1 MPARQTIAIVGASL
15 TGASAAATLREEGF
29 DGRVVL
35 LGAEPQLPYDRPPLS
50 KAYLRGA
57 MPFEKTLLRPTEFYR
72 EKDIELVL
80 STTVT
85 RVDAEK
91 RRLELAGGERL
102 DFDSVLIATGGRN
115 RRFPIPGLDLPG
127 VYDLRTVADADRI
140 REVIG
145 PGRRAVVVGLGF
157 IGAEVAS
164 SLRECGV
171 EVVAIEPFKTPL
183 FRALGEEIGRV
194 VEGLHRDHGVDMILG
209 DAVAAFEGNG
219 RVERVVT
226 RDGRRVECDFAV
238 FGLGIEPAADVVAG
252 SGVHV
257 DNGIVVDDLCRTNVP
272 GVFAAGDVANH
283 YHPVCARQMRVEHWQ
298 NGVKQGAA
306 AARSMLGRGQPYD
319 EVHWFWSDQYDANIQ
334 YAGFHVPWDQLIVRG
349 SLAERKFLGFFL
361 TAGRVE
367 SAVAINQGRDLRRAF
382 PLIRARVPVDPARL
396 ADPQV
401 DLRTLVPAEKPA

>member
-1 MPARQTIAIVGASL
+1 MPAPSTIAIVGASL

-29 DGRVVL
+29 GGRVVL
-35 LGAEPQLPYDRPPLS
+35 LGNEPQLPYDRPPLS

-57 MPFEKTLLRPTEFYR
+57 TPFEKTLLRPAEFYR
-72 EKDIELVL
+72 ERDIELRL
-80 STTVT
+80 ATTVT
-85 RVDAEK
+85 RVDTEK
-91 RRLELAGGERL
+91 RRLELSGGEPL
-102 DFDSVLIATGGRN
+102 EFDSVLIATGGRN

-140 REVIG
+140 RAVIA

-171 EVVAIEPFKTPL
+171 EVIAVEPFKTPL

-194 VEGLHRDHGVDMILG
+194 VEGLHRDHGVDLILG
-209 DAVAAFEGNG
+209 DAVAAFEGSG

-226 RDGRRVECDFAV
+226 ASGRRVECDFAV
-238 FGLGIEPAADVVAG
+238 FGLGIEPAVDVVAG
-252 SGVHV
+252 SGVRV
-257 DNGIVVDDLCRTNVP
+257 DNGIVVDELCRTNVP

-283 YHPVCARQMRVEHWQ
+283 YHPVCTRQMRVEHWQ

-334 YAGFHVPWDQLIVRG
+334 YAGFHAPWDQVVVRG
-349 SLAERKFLGFFL
+349 SLAERKFLAFFL

-367 SAVAINQGRDLRRAF
+367 SAVAINQGRDLRRALA
-382 PLIRARVPVDPARL
+382 LIRARLPVDAARL

>member
-1 MPARQTIAIVGASL
+1 MPAPSTIAIVGASL

-57 MPFEKTLLRPTEFYR
+57 TPFEKTLLRPAEFYR
-72 EKDIELVL
+72 EKDIELRL

-140 REVIG
+140 REVIA

-171 EVVAIEPFKTPL
+171 EVVAIEPFQTPL
-183 FRALGEEIGRV
+183 FRALGAEIGGV

-209 DAVAAFEGNG
+209 DAVSAFEGSG

-226 RDGRRVECDFAV
+226 TGGRRVECDFAV
-238 FGLGIEPAADVVAG
+238 FGLGIEPAADLVAG
-252 SGVHV
+252 SGVRV
-257 DNGIVVDDLCRTNVP
+257 DNGIVVDELCRTNVP

-283 YHPVCARQMRVEHWQ
+283 YHPVCARQTRVEHWQ

-334 YAGFHVPWDQLIVRG
+334 YAGFHAAWDQIVVRG
-349 SLAERKFLGFFL
+349 SLAERKFLAFFL

>member
-57 MPFEKTLLRPTEFYR
+57 MPFEKTLLRPAEFYR

-80 STTVT
+80 STTVA

-194 VEGLHRDHGVDMILG
+194 IEGLHRDHGVDMILG

-306 AARSMLGRGQPYD
+306 AARTMLGRGQPYD

-334 YAGFHVPWDQLIVRG
+334 YAGFHVPWDQVVVRG
-349 SLAERKFLGFFL
+349 SLAERKFVAFFL

-401 DLRTLVPAEKPA
+401 DVRTLVPAEKPA

>member
-35 LGAEPQLPYDRPPLS
+35 LGTEPQLPYDRPPLS

-57 MPFEKTLLRPTEFYR
+57 MPFEKTLLRPAEFYR

-80 STTVT
+80 STTVR

-140 REVIG
+140 REVIA
-145 PGRRAVVVGLGF
+145 PGRRAVIVGLGF

-257 DNGIVVDDLCRTNVP
+257 DNGIVVDDFCRTNVP

-306 AARSMLGRGQPYD
+306 AARTMLGRGQTYD

-334 YAGFHVPWDQLIVRG
+334 YAGFHVPWDQVVVRG
-349 SLAERKFLGFFL
+349 SLADRKFLAFFL